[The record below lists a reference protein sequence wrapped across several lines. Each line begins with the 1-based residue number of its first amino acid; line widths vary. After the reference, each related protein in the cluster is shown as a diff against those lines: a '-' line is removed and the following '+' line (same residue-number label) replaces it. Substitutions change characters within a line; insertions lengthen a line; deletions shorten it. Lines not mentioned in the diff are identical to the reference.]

1 MTATLHDGTSIDFEV
16 SGPADAPA
24 LLLPVNPTA
33 AVEGPETE
41 QLRAWGGDPSLGHSL
56 VKGFSE
62 HLRVIAFDYEAQL
75 QANPKPDT
83 LTPDNIVADFLA
95 VADAADA
102 QTFAYYGYSWL
113 GLAGLQLAIR
123 TDRLTALA
131 MGGFPPLD
139 GPYAAMLQVT
149 EATYELAGA
158 PVSTTPVEVGDWDS
172 TEVAMSKDQAEQ
184 YLTLYRSL
192 QSFDDHAVRLS
203 CPRLCIAGSADNIQY
218 GERWRNADVS
228 IGAAVE
234 KNHHQLEQLGWTVHL
249 LPGLD
254 HLQAMHAAQILP
266 VVEPWLR
273 HRLGV

>member
-1 MTATLHDGTSIDFEV
+1 LHDGTSIEFEV

-24 LLLPVNPTA
+24 LLLPVNPVA

-75 QANPKPDT
+75 QAHPKPDT
-83 LTPDNIVADFLA
+83 LTPENIVADFLA

-102 QTFAYYGYSWL
+102 HTFAYYGYSWL
-113 GLAGLQLAIR
+113 GLAGLQLALH

-158 PVSTTPVEVGDWDS
+158 PVSTTSVEVGDWDS
-172 TEVAMSKDQAEQ
+172 TEVAISKDQAKQ

-192 QSFDDHAVRLS
+192 QSFDDHAVHFS

-218 GERWRNADVS
+218 GERWGNAYVS

-234 KNHHQLEQLGWTVHL
+234 KNQQQLEQLGWDVHL
-249 LPGLD
+249 FPGLD
-254 HLQAMHAAQILP
+254 HLAAMHAARILP
-266 VVEPWLR
+266 VVEPWFH
-273 HRLGV
+273 HRLGVTS